1 MSENNLHILLVDDDD
16 KIRELLK
23 TFLVDNKYL
32 VSTASNAAEAKEV
45 LKYITFDLLVID
57 IMMPGQN
64 GYELTKEIREKSLI
78 PIIHLTAMGETEDR
92 VHGLEIGADDYLGKP
107 FEPKELLLRINNIL
121 NKTSI
126 KKETKQIQL
135 DNIIVDLKSGVIKGK
150 STELSLNENELKIL
164 RILSKFPGK
173 SFSREELITS
183 LNFNQE
189 RTLDVC
195 INRLRKKIEKDQRF
209 PTYLQTIRG
218 FGWKL
223 NTFNSKEFNNEA

>member
-32 VSTASNAAEAKEV
+32 VSTASNATEAKEV
-45 LKYITFDLLVID
+45 LKYIAFDLLVID

-121 NKTSI
+121 NKTSV

-150 STELSLNENELKIL
+150 SNELSLNENELKIL

-195 INRLRKKIEKDQRF
+195 INRLRKKIEKDPKIPRF
-209 PTYLQTIRG
+209 LKTKRG
-218 FGWKL
+218 SGYELWID
-223 NTFNSKEFNNEA
+223 